1 MAEEPERPDLDDV
14 IDPAVA
20 APEDRREHGKF
31 PDRHE
36 DDYFEHRDEHE
47 EHPNQ
52 GSTGRPG
59 EHLEHLVD
67 DMEKRVEEER
77 DERGVEGSATDR
89 HRRAPIDTGDE
100 APD

>member
-1 MAEEPERPDLDDV
+1 MATS
-14 IDPAVA
+14 
-20 APEDRREHGKF
+20 
-31 PDRHE
+31 
-36 DDYFEHRDEHE
+36 DEHDV
-47 EHPNQ
+47 Q
-52 GSTGRPG
+52 SGRATAGQSGQPG

-67 DMEKRVEEER
+67 DMEKKVEEER

>member
-1 MAEEPERPDLDDV
+1 MTTS
-14 IDPAVA
+14 
-20 APEDRREHGKF
+20 
-31 PDRHE
+31 
-36 DDYFEHRDEHE
+36 DEHDD
-47 EHPNQ
+47 Q
-52 GSTGRPG
+52 SGRATAGQPG

-67 DMEKRVEEER
+67 DMEKKVEEER

>member
-1 MAEEPERPDLDDV
+1 MSSPLLRQREQTIRRAGRKCGDGDV
-14 IDPAVA
+14 RRTRRAV
-20 APEDRREHGKF
+20 
-31 PDRHE
+31 
-36 DDYFEHRDEHE
+36 
-47 EHPNQ
+47 
-52 GSTGRPG
+52 GRATAGQSGQPG

-67 DMEKRVEEER
+67 DMEKKVEEER

>member
-1 MAEEPERPDLDDV
+1 MATSD
-14 IDPAVA
+14 
-20 APEDRREHGKF
+20 EHG
-31 PDRHE
+31 E
-36 DDYFEHRDEHE
+36 
-47 EHPNQ
+47 Q
-52 GSTGRPG
+52 SGRATAGQPG

-67 DMEKRVEEER
+67 DMEKKVEEER